1 MACKDERRKT
11 GDARAALPRL
21 LTVASVL
28 VLLFSLQS
36 SVFSLD
42 EQHPVIE
49 PAAGLVI
56 TSSVAL
62 KPGVYRLPA
71 AGEAPILTVRGSNIV
86 VDFQGAVLEGSD
98 PDADPDTYAGTGV
111 FVDGGA
117 RVTIRNAVI
126 RGYKFGIEA
135 RGSPNLHLTRNDLS
149 HNWKE
154 RLWSQVEHESLLD
167 WMSYHDNEKDEWR
180 RFGAGIYLTDC
191 NAAEIDHNTVRQGQ
205 NGLMVTRS
213 SGLSI
218 WNNTFAFNSSLGI
231 GLYRVTNSRILHNRI
246 DWNVRG
252 YSHGY
257 YNRGQDSAGL
267 LMYEQSSDNIVAYNS
282 VTHSGDGLFLW
293 AGQSTMTTGQGGAN
307 DNLFFRNDFSH
318 APTNGI
324 ETTFSRNYFIENR
337 VEENWH
343 GVWGGYSWG
352 SVFDGNRFARND
364 EAIAIEHGQDNL
376 IRNNQFSGDR
386 KAIRLWAN
394 ETQDPN
400 WGYPKNRDTRSRNY
414 DISYNRFGGHE
425 VALEID
431 DTVDIAMRGNT
442 FDKVASRLVTTGL
455 TDRLALSI
463 PGVSVLR
470 DPAPLLPL
478 PAPLDEGIDAMI
490 PDGAR
495 RGREFIIVDDWGPY
509 DYRSPKLW
517 PQPLEEGQV
526 SARRPVPRSL
536 ASAQAVTETGQAISW
551 IDPNRPFPLGGLG
564 AYRGDSGQPVRL
576 RVLGPDGAWKAA
588 RVVGGSLSAQS
599 GHVPGEVTFTPSRG
613 AAEIRIDLSY
623 TGGEVVTPRGRRVPA
638 GTPTVFTYERFDP
651 PVSWTARWYAW
662 SEKSNPLTA
671 PDAFRAVLAGT
682 PAHTETLRHLDF
694 IGGRA
699 LRPSLPADRVAMIA
713 EGRVTLPPGP
723 AGAYL
728 MRVVSDDGVR
738 VWVDDRLAVDNWD
751 VHGTEID
758 VAPIAGGAHRIRV
771 EYFEATGWAEFR
783 LTFARNQ

>member
-1 MACKDERRKT
+1 MRGVVAC
-11 GDARAALPRL
+11 ACALG
-21 LTVASVL
+21 
-28 VLLFSLQS
+28 LLFSLES
-36 SVFSLD
+36 SVFSL
-42 EQHPVIE
+42 EQLPVIE
-49 PAAGLVI
+49 PRAGLVI
-56 TSSVAL
+56 TESVAIR
-62 KPGVYRLPA
+62 PGVYRLPA
-71 AGEAPILTVRGSNIV
+71 PGEAPLIAVRGSNIV
-86 VDFQGAVLEGSD
+86 IDFQGAVLEGSD

-111 FVDGGA
+111 FVDGGSG
-117 RVTIRNAVI
+117 VTIRNAVI

-135 RGSPNLHLTRNDLS
+135 RGSPNLRLTRNDLS

-191 NAAEIDHNTVRQGQ
+191 NNAEIDHNTVRQGQ

-293 AGQSTMTTGQGGAN
+293 AGQSTMTSGQGGSN
-307 DNLFFRNDFSH
+307 DNVFYRNDFSH

-352 SVFDGNRFARND
+352 SIFDGNRFARND
-364 EAIAIEHGQDNL
+364 EAIAIEHGQENL

-414 DISYNRFGGHE
+414 DISYNRFNGNE

-442 FDKVASRLVTTGL
+442 FDKVVSRIVTTGT

-478 PAPLDEGIDAMI
+478 PVPLDEGIDAMI

-509 DYRSPKLW
+509 DYRSPKIW
-517 PQPLEEGQV
+517 PAIADRIDWID
-526 SARRPVPRSL
+526 SARR
-536 ASAQAVTETGQAISW
+536 
-551 IDPNRPFPLGGLG
+551 FPLGGLG
-564 AYRGDSGQPVRL
+564 AYRDDDGQPVRL
-576 RVLGPDGAWKAA
+576 RVLGPEGAWKAA
-588 RVVGGSLSAQS
+588 RVVGGSLSAQT
-599 GHVPGEVTFTPSRG
+599 GTVPGELTVTPSPA
-613 AAEIRIDLSY
+613 AAEVRVDLTY
-623 TGGEVVTPRGRRVPA
+623 TGAEIVTPRGRRVPA
-638 GTPTVFTYERFDP
+638 GEPYLFSYSRFDP

-662 SEKSNPLTA
+662 TEKSDPLTA
-671 PDAFRAVLAGT
+671 PEAFRAALGGA
-682 PAHTETLRHLDF
+682 PAVTESLRHLDF

-699 LRPSLPADRVAMIA
+699 LRPSLPADRVAMVA

-723 AGAYL
+723 PAAYL

-738 VWVDDRLAVDNWD
+738 VWVDDRLVIDNWD

-783 LTFARNQ
+783 LAFARNQ